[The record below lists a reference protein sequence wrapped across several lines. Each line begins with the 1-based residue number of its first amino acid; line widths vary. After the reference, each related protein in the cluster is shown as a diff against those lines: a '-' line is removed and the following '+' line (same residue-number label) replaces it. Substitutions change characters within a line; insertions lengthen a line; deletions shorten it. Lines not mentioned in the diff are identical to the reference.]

1 MKTLKDL
8 TQLEKDYLNHLISYR
23 NKFWDENNFDK
34 ADQVEKEIN
43 EFMAK

>member
-8 TQLEKDYLNHLISYR
+8 TKLEKDYLNHLISYR

-34 ADQVEKEIN
+34 ADIVIKDITK
-43 EFMAK
+43 FMTK